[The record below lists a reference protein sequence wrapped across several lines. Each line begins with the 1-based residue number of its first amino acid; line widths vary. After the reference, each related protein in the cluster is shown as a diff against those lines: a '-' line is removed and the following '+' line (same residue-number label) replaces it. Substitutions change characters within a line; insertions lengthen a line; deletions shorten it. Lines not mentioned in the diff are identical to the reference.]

1 MREPKK
7 DSKQSSCTCPPKGP
21 EPEHSDARPPRRT
34 LTSDEARK
42 LAGDGLGAERIAF
55 FQRKSSTFVDELN
68 SAGCRHCGARS
79 PLAAGR
85 ELYGKPHLL
94 ALEIPELFSPKIFAL
109 AYGRPPGQ
117 TGGRS
122 PHPRAQGHG
131 DGNLEDSANHR
142 RRHRRRAAGGRFKM
156 ISITHDKPS
165 GGGP

>member
-94 ALEIPELFSPKIFAL
+94 ALEIPECSAPRSLLSLTVGRRVKPVVEAHIRELKATGMGILKIARTI
-109 AYGRPPGQ
+109 GVGTSVVQRVVGS
-117 TGGRS
+117 R
-122 PHPRAQGHG
+122 
-131 DGNLEDSANHR
+131 
-142 RRHRRRAAGGRFKM
+142 
-156 ISITHDKPS
+156 
-165 GGGP
+165 